1 MAQKA
6 SDQQTEEPK
15 RLRIDQLQKLLE
27 EKLRALIEGVRGK
40 QSQNNQAEGEAL
52 GKLGM
57 LKEIN
62 ADLESVFKDT
72 SHSISQLS
80 QFLDRQEGEHK
91 NRLEKD

>member
-1 MAQKA
+1 
-6 SDQQTEEPK
+6 
-15 RLRIDQLQKLLE
+15 
-27 EKLRALIEGVRGK
+27 
-40 QSQNNQAEGEAL
+40 
-52 GKLGM
+52 M

-72 SHSISQLS
+72 SHSIAQLS